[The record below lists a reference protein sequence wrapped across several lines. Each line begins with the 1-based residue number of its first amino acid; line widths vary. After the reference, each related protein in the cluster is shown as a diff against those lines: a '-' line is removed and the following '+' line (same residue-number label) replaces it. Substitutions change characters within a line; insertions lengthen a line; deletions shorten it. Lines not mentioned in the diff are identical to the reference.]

1 MSDRNSVL
9 IIGAGPTGLVLAIEL
24 ARRGTR
30 ARVVEKASE
39 PSKASRAKGLQPR
52 TLELF
57 HRLGLA
63 DAVLASGGQTV
74 RFISNN
80 IRCHYTAFSAL
91 PFSEIRSHS

>member
-1 MSDRNSVL
+1 M
-9 IIGAGPTGLVLAIEL
+9 LAIEL
-24 ARRGTR
+24 ARRGIR
-30 ARVVEKASE
+30 VRVVEKASG

-74 RFISNN
+74 RFISGN
-80 IRCHYTAFSAL
+80 IRSHYTAFSAL
-91 PFSEIRSHS
+91 PFSEISSHS